1 MRYTHNRRTIILLVD
16 NTTVERLIGIADC
29 IQVQE
34 DAFREIATGRA
45 IQRPRIDVY
54 APCARE
60 DGYYRWSSMEGVT
73 VRPGAYFAIRMKS
86 DVAYW
91 PKSEDGRVTEKKY
104 SKQPGL
110 YCGLVMLFS
119 TEHGGPL
126 ALINDGVLQHKRVGA
141 GAGIGAKY
149 LARANA
155 TTVGVLGSGGMAK
168 EYVRAF
174 AAVRPI
180 TRVRVFSPSTVNRER
195 FANEMAT
202 ELGVEVQAMPTA
214 LEAVAGADIVA
225 TCTDSMQPT
234 LDPAWLEPGM
244 HVTNVGPTE
253 IGRDCY
259 ARFDVVYRQGDAG
272 GGAQALAPN
281 PRLLR
286 EVGQSPIAYV
296 AGTEEEMKRLPAPD
310 KQRVGFGGDFPHIA
324 ELLHGGPGG
333 RTNDRQISFYHNF
346 GHQGLQFACVGGL
359 VYERARAAGAGRELP
374 DEWFLQDVRN

>member
-1 MRYTHNRRTIILLVD
+1 LID
-16 NTTVERLIGIADC
+16 NAEVQRLISTADC
-29 IQVQE
+29 IDVQE
-34 DAFREIATGRA
+34 RAFADIASGRA

-73 VRPGAYFAIRMKS
+73 VRPGPYFAIRMKS

-91 PKSEDGRVTEKKY
+91 PSSDDGRLTEKKY
-104 SKQPGL
+104 SKRPGL

-126 ALINDGVLQHKRVGA
+126 AIINDGVLQHKRVGA

-149 LARANA
+149 LARADA
-155 TTVGVLGSGGMAK
+155 CTVGVLGSGGMAK

-174 AAVRPI
+174 AAVRTI
-180 TRVRVFSPSTVNRER
+180 RRVRVFSPSAVNRAR
-195 FANEMAT
+195 FASDMTA
-202 ELGVEVQAMPTA
+202 ELGIGVQAVHSA
-214 LEAVAGADIVA
+214 REAVQGADIVA

-234 LDPAWLEPGM
+234 IDPDWLEPGM

-253 IGRDCY
+253 ISRDCY
-259 ARFDVVYRQGDAG
+259 ARFDVIYRQGDAG
-272 GGAQALAPN
+272 GGAQALAPH

-296 AGTEEEMKRLPAPD
+296 AGTEHEMKRLPPPD

-324 ELLHGGPGG
+324 ELLNGAGGG
-333 RTNDRQISFYHNF
+333 RSGDAQISFYHNF

-359 VYERARAAGAGRELP
+359 VYERALASAAGRELP